1 MKIDTNSLD
10 YVKIYR
16 FDNKVFFCKPY
27 NSDTYDHVFEFI
39 DTEVTDLT
47 LFNQD
52 ILEKTSIHLN
62 IMTICG
68 QAVFVF

>member
-1 MKIDTNSLD
+1 MKIDKNSPD

-16 FDNKVFFCKPY
+16 FDNKGFFCKPY

-39 DTEVTDLT
+39 DTEVTDLI
-47 LFNQD
+47 LFNQK
-52 ILEKTSIHLN
+52 ILKKMSIHLS

-68 QAVFVF
+68 QAVFVL